1 MVPFQLKRDGAGLRS
16 GPEFM
21 KTARSEQKLQ
31 SQLNST
37 VAAGADDR
45 VGGGHIW
52 SGASATEVSGGR
64 IIETETILAAIGIG
78 KVGMVEN
85 VEELRPELGPKPF
98 PKLPVLR
105 DREIDIAE
113 TRIGKRVSAH
123 VAKLP
128 ERRRNHDRVA
138 FGITAKQVEGRGRG
152 PGGIPPVKSQC
163 FRVASGIV
171 GGIRLTVVAREKWNR
186 CRS

>member
-1 MVPFQLKRDGAGLRS
+1 MVPFQLKKDGGRVEVR
-16 GPEFM
+16 PRFT
-21 KTARSEQKLQ
+21 KTPSSEQKLQ
-31 SQLNST
+31 SQLNC
-37 VAAGADDR
+37 AAATRADDR
-45 VGGGHIW
+45 VGSGHIR
-52 SGASATEVSGGR
+52 SGASAAEVSGGR
-64 IIETETILAAIGIG
+64 IIETETILSAVGIS
-78 KVGMVEN
+78 KVRMVEN
-85 VEELRPELGPKPF
+85 VEELRPELSVKPF

-123 VAKLP
+123 VAELP